1 MSITQRG
8 RKFKKGI
15 IYPLFFE
22 VSEKCE
28 DEYWKQFFMDLSIG
42 KNSKGLIVNNG
53 MIYSN
58 NKKNGFCYHFSNK
71 NSDEIIS
78 ELLPILSNSYITCSD
93 KNIKNKNIIEQVK
106 KDLQEIKTLKW
117 TKIRRK
123 NVKINMIMS
132 YIIELKNTHKLT
144 QLSCNNVYRILY
156 NNVSSQKLSKLITT
170 ENGKIKNIDGIKI
183 ENNNIE
189 FNLDYEEDKE
199 DKDYDRDEKDYDK
212 EEDDD
217 KEEKEDL
224 HEYPLEILWENYI
237 KRYLKNNR
245 ILLS

>member
-28 DEYWKQFFMDLSIG
+28 EEYWKQFFVDLSIG

-71 NSDEIIS
+71 NSIEIIE
-78 ELLPILSNSYITCSD
+78 ELLPILSNNYITCSD

-123 NVKINMIMS
+123 NIKITMIMN
-132 YIIELKNTHKLT
+132 YIIDLKNTHKLN
-144 QLSCNNVYRILY
+144 QVSCSNVYRILY

-183 ENNNIE
+183 IDKDLY
-189 FNLDYEEDKE
+189 FNLDYEEE
-199 DKDYDRDEKDYDK
+199 
-212 EEDDD
+212 
-217 KEEKEDL
+217 KEEKEFEKEEKEYEKEEENEREEIEDFY
-224 HEYPLEILWENYI
+224 EYPLEIIWENYI

>member
-28 DEYWKQFFMDLSIG
+28 DEYWKQFFVDLSIG

-71 NSDEIIS
+71 NSSEIIE
-78 ELLPILSNSYITCSD
+78 ELLPILSNNYITCSD

-106 KDLQEIKTLKW
+106 KELQEIKYLKW

-123 NVKINMIMS
+123 NIKIKMIMN
-132 YIIELKNTHKLT
+132 YIIELKNTHNLT
-144 QLSCNNVYRILY
+144 QTSCSNVYRILY
-156 NNVSSQKLSKLITT
+156 NNIGSQKLSKLITT
-170 ENGKIKNIDGIKI
+170 ENAKIKNIDGIEI
-183 ENNNIE
+183 INGELY
-189 FNLDYEEDKE
+189 FNLDYEEEKE
-199 DKDYDRDEKDYDK
+199 DQK
-212 EEDDD
+212 EEDNEKEDID
-217 KEEKEDL
+217 KEEKE
-224 HEYPLEILWENYI
+224 EIVYPLEIIWENYI
-237 KRYLKNNR
+237 RRYLKNNR